1 MKKRTGSRLPDNG
14 PPSAAAAALY
24 VGTVMHQ
31 RMKPVSRRF
40 SYRVFS
46 VLLDLDRL
54 AEASSASAFFSIG
67 RFNLLSFHP
76 KDHGPRDG
84 SDLRRHVDHLLAGK
98 GLARPARILLLAYP
112 RFLGYAF
119 NPLSVYYAYD
129 SEQKPVAIVY
139 EVRNTFG
146 GLHTYV
152 EPVRDNQISDSGI
165 RQDRRKEF
173 YVSPFL
179 PMELHYFFRMLPPGK
194 GVRVRI
200 LEKDD
205 EGPILSATFSGTHKP
220 FTSANLLRAC
230 AAVPLLGFKIF
241 GAIHLQAFK
250 IWRKRV
256 PFHARPGTSASHGD
270 EGQFL
275 RRMPT
280 AFK

>member
-1 MKKRTGSRLPDNG
+1 MKKRVGSGLEGNG
-14 PPSAAAAALY
+14 PPPDQAAALY

-40 SYRVFS
+40 AYRVFS

-54 AEASSASAFFSIG
+54 ADASRASAFFSIN
-67 RFNLLSFHP
+67 RFNMLSLHE

-84 SDLRRHVDHLLAGK
+84 SNLRQHIDTLLEREGIPS
-98 GLARPARILLLAYP
+98 PARILLLAYP
-112 RFLGYAF
+112 RVLGYAF
-119 NPLSVYYAYD
+119 NPLSVYYAFD
-129 SEQKPVAIVY
+129 AERKPTAIVY

-152 EPVRDNQISDSGI
+152 EPVRPDQISEGGI

-179 PMELHYFFRMLPPGK
+179 PMELHYFFRMLPPGED
-194 GVRVRI
+194 VRVRI
-200 LEKDD
+200 LEKDT
-205 EGPILSATFSGTHKP
+205 EGPVLSATFSGTRKP
-220 FTSANLLRAC
+220 FTTASLLRAS

-241 GAIHLQAFK
+241 GAIHLEAFN

-256 PFHARPGTSASHGD
+256 PFHARPGTRVSHGE

-275 RRMPT
+275 RRVPT
-280 AFK
+280 VLK

>member
-1 MKKRTGSRLPDNG
+1 MKKRTGSKLTGNG
-14 PPSAAAAALY
+14 PPPDQAAALY
-24 VGTVMHQ
+24 IGTVMHQ

-40 SYRVFS
+40 AYRVFS

-54 AEASSASAFFSIG
+54 PEASRASALFSIN
-67 RFNLLSFHP
+67 RLNLLSFHE

-84 SDLRRHVDHLLAGK
+84 SDLRQHVDALLAREGVPS
-98 GLARPARILLLAYP
+98 PARVLLLAYP
-112 RFLGYAF
+112 RVLGYAF
-119 NPLSVYYAYD
+119 NPLSVYYTFDAK
-129 SEQKPVAIVY
+129 EKPTAIVY

-152 EPVRDNQISDSGI
+152 EPVLSDQISESGI

-179 PMELHYFFRMLPPGK
+179 PMEMHYLFRMLPPGD

-200 LEKDD
+200 LEKDI
-205 EGPILSATFSGTHKP
+205 EGPILSATFSGTRKP
-220 FTSANLLRAC
+220 FTTGSLLRAC

-241 GAIHLQAFK
+241 GAIHLEAFN

-256 PFHARPGTSASHGD
+256 PFHARPGTRASNGE

-275 RRMPT
+275 SRIPT
-280 AFK
+280 ALE